1 MLLFDTLPHNA
12 NLYKKKQSGC
22 CLLVEKNNCE
32 VALGQHR
39 YNEHHDEVLQSTANA
54 VAKKPP
60 TTTTITTTTNFTAN
74 LEAT

>member
-1 MLLFDTLPHNA
+1 MLLFDSLPKCKSI
-12 NLYKKKQSGC
+12 YKEAKW
-22 CLLVEKNNCE
+22 LLSPLWRNNSCE

>member
-1 MLLFDTLPHNA
+1 MQIYIKGSNVAAVSF
-12 NLYKKKQSGC
+12 
-22 CLLVEKNNCE
+22 VEKNSCE

-54 VAKKPP
+54 VAKKL
-60 TTTTITTTTNFTAN
+60 TTPTTTNFTAN